1 MPTSDWDH
9 LETSSKEDEQPKS
22 PEEDVDR
29 LGVRIS
35 LLVLCVA
42 LFLAANW
49 VMRTASFQK
58 CSALENVT
66 QRNTCYDELRNE
78 LLKPPAN
85 DPLRTRGGTSGWAP
99 LR

>member
-1 MPTSDWDH
+1 MQTSSWDD
-9 LETSSKEDEQPKS
+9 LETTSKEDEQPKAL
-22 PEEDVDR
+22 DVDR

-49 VMRTASFQK
+49 VIRTASFQK
-58 CSALENVT
+58 CSALENVI

-78 LLKPPAN
+78 LLKPPAK
-85 DPLRTRGGTSGWAP
+85 
-99 LR
+99 

>member
-1 MPTSDWDH
+1 MIGSFHANHRDH

-49 VMRTASFQK
+49 VIRTASFQK
-58 CSALENVT
+58 CSALEHVT
-66 QRNTCYDELRNE
+66 QRNACYDELRNE
-78 LLKPPAN
+78 LLKPPAK
-85 DPLRTRGGTSGWAP
+85 
-99 LR
+99 

>member
-1 MPTSDWDH
+1 MRFSMPTSDWDR
-9 LETSSKEDEQPKS
+9 LETTSKEDGDSDILPPKA
-22 PEEDVDR
+22 PEDDVDR

-49 VMRTASFQK
+49 VIRTASFQK

-78 LLKPPAN
+78 LLKPPAK
-85 DPLRTRGGTSGWAP
+85 
-99 LR
+99 

>member
-1 MPTSDWDH
+1 MQASDWDH
-9 LETSSKEDEQPKS
+9 FETTSEEDKQPIG
-22 PEEDVDR
+22 PEDDVDR

-42 LFLAANW
+42 LFLAVNW
-49 VMRTASFQK
+49 VISTANFQK

-78 LLKPPAN
+78 LLKLPAK
-85 DPLRTRGGTSGWAP
+85 
-99 LR
+99 

>member
-1 MPTSDWDH
+1 MPTSSSDDQ
-9 LETSSKEDEQPKS
+9 ETTSKEGDQPKA
-22 PEEDVDR
+22 PRDGVDR
-29 LGVRIS
+29 LAIRIS

-49 VMRTASFQK
+49 VIRTASFQK

-78 LLKPPAN
+78 LLKPPAK
-85 DPLRTRGGTSGWAP
+85 
-99 LR
+99 

>member
-1 MPTSDWDH
+1 MQALDWDH
-9 LETSSKEDEQPKS
+9 LETTSEHEQPKG
-22 PEEDVDR
+22 PEDEVDR
-29 LGVRIS
+29 LGVKIS

-49 VMRTASFQK
+49 VISAATFQK

-78 LLKPPAN
+78 LLKLPAK
-85 DPLRTRGGTSGWAP
+85 
-99 LR
+99 

>member
-1 MPTSDWDH
+1 MPTSDWDD
-9 LETSSKEDEQPKS
+9 LETTSKEDEQPKAS
-22 PEEDVDR
+22 EDDVDR

-42 LFLAANW
+42 LFLAADW
-49 VMRTASFQK
+49 VIRTASFQK

-78 LLKPPAN
+78 LLKPPAK
-85 DPLRTRGGTSGWAP
+85 
-99 LR
+99 

>member
-1 MPTSDWDH
+1 MQASDWDH
-9 LETSSKEDEQPKS
+9 LETTSEQDEQPKG
-22 PEEDVDR
+22 PEDDVDR

-49 VMRTASFQK
+49 VIRTAGFQK

-66 QRNTCYDELRNE
+66 QRNTCYDELRKE
-78 LLKPPAN
+78 LLKPPAK
-85 DPLRTRGGTSGWAP
+85 
-99 LR
+99 

>member
-9 LETSSKEDEQPKS
+9 LETPSKEDEQPKS

-49 VMRTASFQK
+49 MIRTASFQK
-58 CSALENVT
+58 CSALEHVT
-66 QRNTCYDELRNE
+66 QRNACYDELRNE
-78 LLKPPAN
+78 RLKPPAK
-85 DPLRTRGGTSGWAP
+85 
-99 LR
+99 